1 MGKRKGYVAVWL
13 FVVALLL
20 GGCRGGASGTAE
32 KIANGEAPETARLRM
47 DVFSEDTRYLS
58 YSVYEELSKEQME
71 EIGKIKYEEVT
82 EQAAGDMPVEAC
94 SLAFYQE
101 DSGELV
107 YGFAYGEDGADA
119 DISEELLA
127 KGDQFVLFQPEK

>member
-1 MGKRKGYVAVWL
+1 MGKRKGYVAVWV
-13 FVVALLL
+13 FAAALLL

-71 EIGKIKYEEVT
+71 EIGKSSMKR
-82 EQAAGDMPVEAC
+82 
-94 SLAFYQE
+94 
-101 DSGELV
+101 
-107 YGFAYGEDGADA
+107 
-119 DISEELLA
+119 
-127 KGDQFVLFQPEK
+127 